1 MKEEKSLGAAHMETL
16 PESVLAQIFEN
27 LSTVDR
33 IRAEGVSHRWMEVL
47 QGGGGWACQ
56 TSLCLRDFMEVACVV
71 CCHVRCNATLV
82 CRTLVCRR
90 RTWRDT

>member
-1 MKEEKSLGAAHMETL
+1 METL

-56 TSLCLRDFMEVACVV
+56 TSLSLSDFMEVACFVY
-71 CCHVRCNATLV
+71 CACAAMQSALYIRFYSGQKQE
-82 CRTLVCRR
+82 
-90 RTWRDT
+90 